1 MAYRTHCGLVVY
13 GAPSVSLP
21 VLTRLAL
28 EAKVRFTY
36 IPDERQ
42 DPPVIRTD
50 RGEAKVEPTA
60 PSEVLREASHDSCRT
75 AVVPLG
81 YDVTMLVREG
91 VTFRVAN
98 VSSPMPSLPDSQIRT
113 PRTLT
118 AILPG
123 LVLLG
128 TRTCPHTLAAAQ
140 AAAASKLPFYYIDIT
155 GHMGPTHEALL
166 ETLEQHYYFTDQQP
180 LGEMHSTVPIVLLD
194 GQLVGGRAELEEAL
208 KNDGSRETLQ
218 QQAYA
223 ANVGIVYLSLGGV
236 SKKSLEMALMTRK
249 VVRVV

>member
-1 MAYRTHCGLVVY
+1 
-13 GAPSVSLP
+13 
-21 VLTRLAL
+21 
-28 EAKVRFTY
+28 
-36 IPDERQ
+36 
-42 DPPVIRTD
+42 
-50 RGEAKVEPTA
+50 
-60 PSEVLREASHDSCRT
+60 
-75 AVVPLG
+75 
-81 YDVTMLVREG
+81 
-91 VTFRVAN
+91 
-98 VSSPMPSLPDSQIRT
+98 
-113 PRTLT
+113 
-118 AILPG
+118 
-123 LVLLG
+123 
-128 TRTCPHTLAAAQ
+128 
-140 AAAASKLPFYYIDIT
+140 
-155 GHMGPTHEALL
+155 MGPTHEALL